1 MDISVLALFSIETKR
16 VTIRTGEITKNILLD
31 REAEVVISSLKELLQ
46 QTNYYEALLK
56 YYETIDYYMD
66 HNYLSVGII
75 IFLSVM
81 GIITLVIIISGFFF
95 LFPNCFHYI
104 CNRPFQLPNDDKLKD
119 IVSFLKSIK
128 NNNKIFTEKCI
139 ICLDSLTTHK
149 NNKENDDENVS
160 KINLIQKE
168 EDGISILNCGHQF
181 HTDCIIKWYN
191 KKNNCPICR
200 QIILK
205 ENNINKIVW
214 NTQIDLYPR
223 FNNIKYDHLYTKK
236 IYEPSNGQIGYY
248 YGADFGGGYYGGG
261 DFGGGFCG
269 GGDGGGGGF

>member
-1 MDISVLALFSIETKR
+1 MEKSVLALFSIETKR
-16 VTIRTGEITKNILLD
+16 VTIRTGEITKKIILD

-119 IVSFLKSIK
+119 IVSFLNSIK

-168 EDGISILNCGHQF
+168 EDGISILNCGHKF
-181 HTDCIIKWYN
+181 HTECIIRWLKL
-191 KKNNCPICR
+191 KNNCPICT
-200 QIILK
+200 QILLN
-205 ENNINKIVW
+205 EEDNNKIVW
-214 NTQIDLYPR
+214 KTQIELYPEFR
-223 FNNIKYDHLYTKK
+223 KIKYKHLYTKK
-236 IYEPSNGQIGYY
+236 FQSDSGDGGSGSGYF
-248 YGADFGGGYYGGG
+248 DSYGGDCYAG
-261 DFGGGFCG
+261 DCG
-269 GGDGGGGGF
+269 GGCDGGATGGW